1 MGKGKKGGKKD
12 LHTLK
17 LLIGGGTNG
26 AIWRFC
32 IQGLDFTLLNC

>member
-1 MGKGKKGGKKD
+1 MGKRKKGGKKD
-12 LHTLK
+12 MHTLK
-17 LLIGGGTNG
+17 LLIGEING